1 MFVAGRLP
9 PVGFEPGGRLRG
21 HFSSIKEKTM
31 STAHR
36 IDVHT
41 HLIPPFYAE
50 ELKSHGG
57 DPSGWGSPEW
67 SPEQAISFMDDEGIA
82 VAMLSLTA
90 PGIDG
95 WRVGEERTAIARRV
109 NDYGASLVQER
120 PDRFGY
126 LATLALPDVDSALK
140 EIDRAY
146 DQLKIDGVVLHSNYG
161 GIYLADPAF
170 EPVWEELNRRSAVV
184 FIHPTTPHL
193 VKVLPKDPGPI
204 EDYPAET
211 TRTAFYLVIAGHLTR
226 YSSMKIILSHGG
238 GFLPYA
244 ATRFAELKSSLDPEH
259 TVEELTAT
267 MKSFY
272 FDTALSAPSGL
283 PSLLAF
289 APRGH
294 VVFGTDYPYA
304 SEAVSKKFTRNM
316 DNYDQFKTG
325 ELDEINRGARTLFPR
340 LLRQT

>member
-1 MFVAGRLP
+1 M
-9 PVGFEPGGRLRG
+9 
-21 HFSSIKEKTM
+21 T
-31 STAHR
+31 TNR

-41 HLIPPFYAE
+41 HLIPPFWAQ
-50 ELKSHGG
+50 ELSSHGG

-67 SPEQAISFMDDEGIA
+67 SPEKAISFMDEERIIVG
-82 VAMLSLTA
+82 VLSLTT

-95 WRVGEERTAIARRV
+95 WKPGRERTSIARKV
-109 NDYGASLVQER
+109 NDYGAGLVQRR

-126 LATLALPDVDSALK
+126 FATLALPDVDAALH

-146 DQLKIDGVVLHSNYG
+146 DQLQADGIVLHSNYEG
-161 GIYLADPAF
+161 VYLADPAF
-170 EPVWEELNRRSAVV
+170 GPVWEELNRRQAVI
-184 FIHPTTPHL
+184 FIHPTTPHQT
-193 VKVLPKDPGPI
+193 KVLPGIPGPI

-211 TRTAFYLVIAGHLTR
+211 TRSAVNLVIAGHLSR
-226 YSSMKIILSHGG
+226 YSSTKIILSHGG

-244 ATRFAELKSSLDPEH
+244 ATRFAELESSIAPDQNADD
-259 TVEELTAT
+259 LTAR
-267 MKSFY
+267 MQSFY
-272 FDTALSAPSGL
+272 FDTALSAPSGF

-316 DNYDQFKTG
+316 DDYDQFGKH
-325 ELDEINRGARTLFPR
+325 ELDEINQNALSLFPR
-340 LLRQT
+340 LTAHTRRRESVPF

>member
-1 MFVAGRLP
+1 MT
-9 PVGFEPGGRLRG
+9 
-21 HFSSIKEKTM
+21 SN
-31 STAHR
+31 R

-41 HLIPPFYAE
+41 HLIPPFYAK

-67 SPEQAISFMDDEGIA
+67 SPGQVIRFMDAEGIA
-82 VAMLSLTA
+82 IAMLSLTA

-95 WRVGEERTAIARRV
+95 WQVGEERTTIARKV
-109 NDYGASLVQER
+109 NDYGAGLTQER

-126 LATLALPDVDSALK
+126 FATLPLPDVDSALK

-146 DQLKIDGVVLHSNYG
+146 DRLKVDGIVLHSNYD
-161 GIYLADPAF
+161 GIYLAHPAF

-184 FIHPTTPHL
+184 FLHPTTPKG
-193 VKVLPKDPGPI
+193 VNVLPGVPGPL
-204 EDYPAET
+204 EDYPADT
-211 TRTAFYLVIAGHLTR
+211 TRAALDLVIVGHLIRFSAT
-226 YSSMKIILSHGG
+226 KIILSHGG

-244 ATRFAELKSSLDPEH
+244 ATRFAELTSSVSAER

-267 MKSFY
+267 MKLFY
-272 FDTALSAPSGL
+272 FDTALSAPSAF

-304 SEAVSKKFTRNM
+304 SEPVSKNFTRNM
-316 DNYDQFKTG
+316 DNYDHFKAG
-325 ELDEINRGARTLFPR
+325 ELDEINQGARSLFPR
-340 LLRQT
+340 LSKQEKTQRRSV

>member
-1 MFVAGRLP
+1 M
-9 PVGFEPGGRLRG
+9 
-21 HFSSIKEKTM
+21 
-31 STAHR
+31 AHDR

-41 HLIPPFYAE
+41 HLIRPFYAE
-50 ELKSHGG
+50 QLEPHGG
-57 DPSGWGSPEW
+57 DPSGWSYPGWSYPEW
-67 SPEQAISFMDDEGIA
+67 SPTQALSFMDDQEIA

-90 PGIDG
+90 PGIEG
-95 WRVGEERTAIARRV
+95 WRVGKERTEIARRV
-109 NDYGASLVQER
+109 NDYGASLVQQR

-126 LATLALPDVDSALK
+126 FATPPLPDIDSALK

-146 DQLKIDGVVLHSNYG
+146 YRLKVDGVVLHSNYD

-184 FIHPTTPHL
+184 FIHSTTPKG
-193 VKVLPKDPGPI
+193 VKVLPGVPGPL

-211 TRTAFYLVIAGHLTR
+211 TRAALDLVIAGHLTR
-226 YSSMKIILSHGG
+226 FSATKIILSHGG

-244 ATRFAELKSSLDPEH
+244 ATRFAELKSSLAFDR
-259 TVEELTAT
+259 TAEELTAL

-272 FDTALSAPSGL
+272 FDTALSAPTGF
-283 PSLLAF
+283 PSLMAF

-304 SEAVSKKFTRNM
+304 SEPVSKSFTRNM
-316 DNYDQFKTG
+316 DNYDEFETG
-325 ELDEINRGARTLFPR
+325 ELDEINQGARSLFPR
-340 LLRQT
+340 LSKQRKTQGPPECRTPAA

>member
-1 MFVAGRLP
+1 
-9 PVGFEPGGRLRG
+9 
-21 HFSSIKEKTM
+21 M

-67 SPEQAISFMDDEGIA
+67 SPGQAIRFMDDEGIA

-95 WRVGEERTAIARRV
+95 WRVGHDRTDMARRV
-109 NDYGASLVQER
+109 NDYGASLVRER

-126 LATLALPDVDSALK
+126 FATLALPDVDSALK

-226 YSSMKIILSHGG
+226 YSSTKIILSHGG

-259 TVEELTAT
+259 TAEQLTAT

-272 FDTALSAPSGL
+272 FDTALSAPSGF
-283 PSLLAF
+283 PSLLA
-289 APRGH
+289 
-294 VVFGTDYPYA
+294 
-304 SEAVSKKFTRNM
+304 
-316 DNYDQFKTG
+316 
-325 ELDEINRGARTLFPR
+325 
-340 LLRQT
+340 